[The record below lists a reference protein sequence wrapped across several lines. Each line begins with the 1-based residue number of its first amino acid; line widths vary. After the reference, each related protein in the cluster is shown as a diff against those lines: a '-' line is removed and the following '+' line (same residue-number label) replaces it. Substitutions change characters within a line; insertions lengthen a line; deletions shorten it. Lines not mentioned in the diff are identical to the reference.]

1 MAFIFGKGK
10 KKNDTAQPEVAAAPY
25 EASVDTQGTQT
36 TIAENRKVRQDIER
50 RFNELKD
57 PMFRSKI
64 RRVAE
69 KNQDMIDK
77 HAASHKYADSDSEN
91 YSDFAE
97 MEKDMYIV
105 MGGYREAPTEENGI
119 PGANLDYYTKAVT
132 VLEAKYKST
141 SSANAV
147 ETGADKLEV
156 FVEGFLA
163 NLRNALEMGY
173 ALKANAAIDLTKY
186 VFCVGHRYVD
196 YNDEAER
203 EKGVQNR
210 TKFLENVGKS
220 LIDAI
225 DNLYERAQEYK
236 NREDLYSK
244 TLDKLVNKRE
254 KFDSTC
260 PRDVKQLIDS
270 LGFKGAMS
278 QLPPGDERRK
288 YLDMMLDL
296 QSTLVVVL
304 ENSLMLESIMRD
316 IVGLKHGIE
325 TMGFEVRQAFDS
337 TGKEFDFNKHMKV
350 LTEIHERNLKE
361 MRDANKK
368 AVARANA
375 EEELMGRLNSIADNV
390 EIGNA
395 VQGAAIAIQD
405 YSYLQK
411 QNELLVQD
419 QERRR
424 AEYQMEKKKM
434 ELEREKRR
442 IQEREQY
449 LNELR
454 ELEEEFQEIEE
465 KDNEISEAEI
475 EIESETVTETAEDN
489 REIITEEI

>member
-119 PGANLDYYTKAVT
+119 PRANLDYYTKAVT

-203 EKGVQNR
+203 DKQRIWKQKYYLDNGRCILNEGIYDGYGRLLEGGQDADTGLDFIPCYVVINDGLTGDVMGESDVEELIDLQNAYNRLNSDDADALKFNMFPQTVATDVKAESLEAMRISPGALVDLQTDPATMGSGQAKLDKLESSFSYSERFEAAINR
-210 TKFLENVGKS
+210 TKNDMFDLLSVPNVSLEQLKGLMQSGKS
-220 LIDAI
+220 MKALYWELITRCEDKWASWEPALEWLGMTVLKMAAAYQGLSFPE
-225 DNLYERAQEYK
+225 DTSVHVEHLYPIL
-236 NREDLYSK
+236 ED
-244 TLDKLVNKRE
+244 D
-254 KFDSTC
+254 FD
-260 PRDVKQLIDS
+260 
-270 LGFKGAMS
+270 
-278 QLPPGDERRK
+278 E
-288 YLDMMLDL
+288 
-296 QSTLVVVL
+296 
-304 ENSLMLESIMRD
+304 
-316 IVGLKHGIE
+316 
-325 TMGFEVRQAFDS
+325 
-337 TGKEFDFNKHMKV
+337 MKV
-350 LTEIHERNLKE
+350 C
-361 MRDANKK
+361 
-368 AVARANA
+368 
-375 EEELMGRLNSIADNV
+375 
-390 EIGNA
+390 
-395 VQGAAIAIQD
+395 
-405 YSYLQK
+405 
-411 QNELLVQD
+411 
-419 QERRR
+419 
-424 AEYQMEKKKM
+424 
-434 ELEREKRR
+434 
-442 IQEREQY
+442 
-449 LNELR
+449 
-454 ELEEEFQEIEE
+454 
-465 KDNEISEAEI
+465 
-475 EIESETVTETAEDN
+475 
-489 REIITEEI
+489 

>member
-1 MAFIFGKGK
+1 
-10 KKNDTAQPEVAAAPY
+10 
-25 EASVDTQGTQT
+25 
-36 TIAENRKVRQDIER
+36 
-50 RFNELKD
+50 
-57 PMFRSKI
+57 
-64 RRVAE
+64 
-69 KNQDMIDK
+69 
-77 HAASHKYADSDSEN
+77 
-91 YSDFAE
+91 
-97 MEKDMYIV
+97 
-105 MGGYREAPTEENGI
+105 
-119 PGANLDYYTKAVT
+119 
-132 VLEAKYKST
+132 
-141 SSANAV
+141 
-147 ETGADKLEV
+147 
-156 FVEGFLA
+156 
-163 NLRNALEMGY
+163 
-173 ALKANAAIDLTKY
+173 
-186 VFCVGHRYVD
+186 
-196 YNDEAER
+196 
-203 EKGVQNR
+203 
-210 TKFLENVGKS
+210 
-220 LIDAI
+220 
-225 DNLYERAQEYK
+225 
-236 NREDLYSK
+236 
-244 TLDKLVNKRE
+244 
-254 KFDSTC
+254 
-260 PRDVKQLIDS
+260 
-270 LGFKGAMS
+270 
-278 QLPPGDERRK
+278 
-288 YLDMMLDL
+288 
-296 QSTLVVVL
+296 
-304 ENSLMLESIMRD
+304 
-316 IVGLKHGIE
+316 
-325 TMGFEVRQAFDS
+325 MGFEVRQAFDS

>member
-119 PGANLDYYTKAVT
+119 PRANLDYYTKAVT

-236 NREDLYSK
+236 
-244 TLDKLVNKRE
+244 
-254 KFDSTC
+254 
-260 PRDVKQLIDS
+260 IDS